1 MRLVHAFG
9 CQFAVFSPPFNDADS
24 SGQKKRYGE
33 LGHPVGYYV
42 LPANVLFRVPDN
54 DMDSHVF
61 IHKQRL
67 GSKAHPLLTRQP

>member
-24 SGQKKRYGE
+24 SGQKKRYG
-33 LGHPVGYYV
+33 
-42 LPANVLFRVPDN
+42 NVLFRVPDN
-54 DMDSHVF
+54 DMESYVL